1 MLSRTPRQMRS
12 TRVTQ
17 RGLAP
22 QRSLPTSPMTKD
34 KSVWIFSAFLSA
46 ERNDITP
53 FSIHNVIFAGLTL
66 FFGLQQLEDS
76 IKLGLV
82 AVLGVH
88 DLCG

>member
-1 MLSRTPRQMRS
+1 MLSSTPRQMRS

-22 QRSLPTSPMTKD
+22 QRSQPTSPMTVG
-34 KSVWIFSAFLSA
+34 SVGLDFSAILSA

-53 FSIHNVIFAGLTL
+53 LSIHHVIFAGLTL

>member
-1 MLSRTPRQMRS
+1 MRS
-12 TRVTQ
+12 TDSYAEGFGTSAEPTGPSHDQ
-17 RGLAP
+17 RIS
-22 QRSLPTSPMTKD
+22 R
-34 KSVWIFSAFLSA
+34 IEFLSYFDQQN
-46 ERNDITP
+46 ETILLPDP
-53 FSIHNVIFAGLTL
+53 FINVIFAGLTL